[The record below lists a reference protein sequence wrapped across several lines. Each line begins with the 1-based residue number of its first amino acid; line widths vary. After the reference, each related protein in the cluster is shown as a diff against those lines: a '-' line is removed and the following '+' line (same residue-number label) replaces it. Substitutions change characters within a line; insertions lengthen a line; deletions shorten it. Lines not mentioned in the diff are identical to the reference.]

1 MNLTAFAS
9 DFSPSKLRT
18 KLASVPP
25 KACRRVLREA
35 LRLFA
40 ILRDPETPLWA
51 KGLIVG
57 ALGYFICPV
66 DLVPDFL
73 PGGLLDDVAVM
84 AFALTRLAALDSK
97 SVRRRV
103 EELEERWGPDWL
115 SPSNPD

>member
-1 MNLTAFAS
+1 VTA
-9 DFSPSKLRT
+9 
-18 KLASVPP
+18 V
-25 KACRRVLREA
+25 
-35 LRLFA
+35 
-40 ILRDPETPLWA
+40 I
-51 KGLIVG
+51 
-57 ALGYFICPV
+57 
-66 DLVPDFL
+66 L